1 MRCAMLKISAL
12 FGNPR
17 FAQRV
22 QVLRRQGQYLPDGT
36 WQQEYV
42 LDTMLAIIHPTTPDD
57 LQLLPEGERHHPSK
71 KIMSQDQIDVGD
83 VLLYQDTRWRITQLS
98 NWSEYGYY
106 HGIAVRHDGTAHPAA
121 AAFGLT

>member
-1 MRCAMLKISAL
+1 MLDLRPIFRNSKL
-12 FGNPR
+12 
-17 FAQRV
+17 AQRV

-36 WQQEYV
+36 WQQESV
-42 LDTMLAIIHPTTPDD
+42 LDTVLAIIHPTTPDD

-106 HGIAVRHDGTAHPAA
+106 RGIAVGHDGTAQPAA
-121 AAFGLT
+121 AAFVTT

>member
-1 MRCAMLKISAL
+1 MLDLRPIFRNSK
-12 FGNPR
+12 

-36 WQQEYV
+36 WTHSDV
-42 LDTMLAIIHPTTPDD
+42 LDTVLAIIHPTTPDD
-57 LQLLPEGERHHPSK
+57 LQLLAEGERYHPSK

-106 HGIAVRHDGTAHPAA
+106 HGIAVGHDGTAHPAA

>member
-1 MRCAMLKISAL
+1 MLKISAL

-22 QVLRRQGQYLPDGT
+22 QVLRCHGQYLADGT

-42 LDTMLAIIHPTTPDD
+42 LDTVLAIIHPVTPDD
-57 LQLLPEGERHHPSK
+57 VQLLPEGERLLPAK
-71 KIMSQDQIDVGD
+71 KIMSQHVIAHGD
-83 VLLYQDTRWRITQLS
+83 LLLYQDTRWRITQLS

-106 HGIAVRHDGTAHPAA
+106 RGIAVGHDGTAQPAA
-121 AAFGLT
+121 AAFVTT